1 MKEHIDEMA
10 KVLID
15 YTKKNHI
22 MASHVILEDY
32 AEQLY
37 NADYRKQ
44 VEGEWVENED
54 DFWILCSVC
63 GIELWDEQDD
73 KKTPYCPF
81 CGAKMNG
88 IKKEFNHGGFESQA
102 LN

>member
-1 MKEHIDEMA
+1 MKEHIDEMK

-37 NADYRKQ
+37 NEGCRKQ
-44 VEGEWVENED
+44 SVGEWIQSRSKFGFGQSN
-54 DFWILCSVC
+54 CSVC
-63 GIELWDEQDD
+63 NGYVDGY
-73 KKTPYCPF
+73 TSYRYCPH
-81 CGAKMNG
+81 CGTKIQG
-88 IKKEFNHGGFESQA
+88 IRSKEDDE
-102 LN
+102 